1 MSALAASTLL
11 LLLSAPHASAGLPA
25 PEKTM
30 RAGPPAPALPA
41 PGAER
46 RSKIGV
52 MADAGVPDG
61 AIASLVYRP
70 RGWLRLH
77 AGAGTNGISTGLRGG
92 MSLVPFGV
100 GPSLSFDAG
109 HYFEGDASGAAER
122 FGGRWLGPWMHRL
135 GYSYGNAH
143 LGLEFGSR
151 RVTFFVRGGLS
162 VVHLTMRDV
171 QQVAKAKSGDP
182 STGGVTVAVNG
193 DPTVD
198 AVSPSFKLG
207 LVVYLW

>member
-1 MSALAASTLL
+1 
-11 LLLSAPHASAGLPA
+11 
-25 PEKTM
+25 
-30 RAGPPAPALPA
+30 
-41 PGAER
+41 
-46 RSKIGV
+46 

-61 AIASLVYRP
+61 AVASLVYRP

-77 AGAGTNGISTGLRGG
+77 AGAGTNGISPGARGG
-92 MSLVPFGV
+92 MTLVPFGV
-100 GPSLSFDAG
+100 GPSLSFDVG

-122 FGGRWLGPWMHRL
+122 LGGQWLGPWMRRF
-135 GYSYGNAH
+135 GYSYANAH
-143 LGLEFGSR
+143 LGLELGSR

-171 QQVAKAKSGDP
+171 QDVAKAKSGDP
-182 STGGVTVAVNG
+182 STGGVTVAVSG